1 MKWKRFK
8 YKINIIKSV
17 KKSLEKLDR
26 SIQKRIL
33 DFLSEL
39 EILDNPRIKGK
50 SLKGDLK
57 EYWRYRVGDY
67 RILSKIID
75 NELIIM
81 VIDIGHRKNIYND

>member
-17 KKSLEKLDR
+17 KKSLEKLDIT
-26 SIQKRIL
+26 IQKRIL

-39 EILDNPRIKGK
+39 EILDNPRIKCK

-67 RILSKIID
+67 RILSKIIY
-75 NELIIM
+75 NKLIIL
-81 VIDIGHRKNIYND
+81 VYWS

>member
-1 MKWKRFK
+1 MKVSITKTA
-8 YKINIIKSV
+8 
-17 KKSLEKLDR
+17 KKSLEKLDIT
-26 SIQKRIL
+26 IQKRIL

-50 SLKGDLK
+50 SLKGNLK

-75 NELIIM
+75 DELIIL
-81 VIDIGHRKNIYND
+81 VIDIGHRKDIYE

>member
-1 MKWKRFK
+1 MKV
-8 YKINIIKSV
+8 NITKTA
-17 KKSLEKLDR
+17 KKSLEKLDIT
-26 SIQKRIL
+26 IQKRIL

-50 SLKGDLK
+50 SLKGNLK

-75 NELIIM
+75 DELIIL
-81 VIDIGHRKNIYND
+81 VYWS

>member
-1 MKWKRFK
+1 M
-8 YKINIIKSV
+8 
-17 KKSLEKLDR
+17 
-26 SIQKRIL
+26 QKRIL

-67 RILSKIID
+67 RILSKIIY
-75 NELIIM
+75 NKLIIL
-81 VIDIGHRKNIYND
+81 VYWS

>member
-1 MKWKRFK
+1 MKVSITKTA
-8 YKINIIKSV
+8 
-17 KKSLEKLDR
+17 KKSLEKLDIT
-26 SIQKRIL
+26 IQKRIL

-50 SLKGDLK
+50 SLKGNLK
-57 EYWRYRVGDY
+57 EYWHYRVGDY

>member
-1 MKWKRFK
+1 M
-8 YKINIIKSV
+8 NIIKSV

-57 EYWRYRVGDY
+57 EYWRYRVEDY
-67 RILSKIID
+67 RIKD
-75 NELIIM
+75 
-81 VIDIGHRKNIYND
+81 Y

>member
-1 MKWKRFK
+1 M
-8 YKINIIKSV
+8 NIIKSV

>member
-1 MKWKRFK
+1 MKVSITKTA
-8 YKINIIKSV
+8 

-26 SIQKRIL
+26 TIQKMIL

-39 EILDNPRIKGK
+39 KILDNPRIKGK
-50 SLKGDLK
+50 SLKGNLK

-75 NELIIM
+75 DELIIL
-81 VIDIGHRKNIYND
+81 VIDIGHRKDIYE

>member
-1 MKWKRFK
+1 M
-8 YKINIIKSV
+8 NIIKSV

-57 EYWRYRVGDY
+57 EYLRYRVEDY
-67 RILSKIID
+67 RIKD
-75 NELIIM
+75 
-81 VIDIGHRKNIYND
+81 Y

>member
-1 MKWKRFK
+1 MKVSITKTA
-8 YKINIIKSV
+8 
-17 KKSLEKLDR
+17 KKSLEKLDIT
-26 SIQKRIL
+26 IQKRIL

-39 EILDNPRIKGK
+39 EILDNPIIKCK
-50 SLKGDLK
+50 SLKGNLK

>member
-1 MKWKRFK
+1 MKVSITRTA
-8 YKINIIKSV
+8 

-26 SIQKRIL
+26 NIQKRIL
-33 DFLSEL
+33 DFLSDL
-39 EILDNPRIKGK
+39 ETLENPRVKGK

-75 NELIIM
+75 NELIIL
-81 VIDIGHRKNIYND
+81 VIDIGHRKYIYNN

>member
-1 MKWKRFK
+1 MKV
-8 YKINIIKSV
+8 KITKTA
-17 KKSLEKLDR
+17 KKSLEKLDIT
-26 SIQKRIL
+26 IQKRIL

-50 SLKGDLK
+50 SLKGNLK

-75 NELIIM
+75 DELIIL
-81 VIDIGHRKNIYND
+81 VIDIGHRKNIYE